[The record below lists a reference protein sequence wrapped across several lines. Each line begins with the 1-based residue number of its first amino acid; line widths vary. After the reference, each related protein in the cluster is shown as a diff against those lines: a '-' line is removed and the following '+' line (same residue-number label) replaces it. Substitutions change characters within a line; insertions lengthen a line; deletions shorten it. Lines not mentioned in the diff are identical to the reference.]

1 MVQSV
6 LGKSKVD
13 IDIDMDTHTHIYT
26 LTHRI
31 YSINILLS
39 CQVT

>member
-13 IDIDMDTHTHIYT
+13 IDMNMDTHTHIYT
-26 LTHRI
+26 LTHRF
-31 YSINILLS
+31 YYINILLS